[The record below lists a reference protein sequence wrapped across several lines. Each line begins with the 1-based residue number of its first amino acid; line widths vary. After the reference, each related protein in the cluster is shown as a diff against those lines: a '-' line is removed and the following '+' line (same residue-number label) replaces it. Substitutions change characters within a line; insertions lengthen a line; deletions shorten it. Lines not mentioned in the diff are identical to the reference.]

1 MPPVEPTTVTV
12 AVSVTDGTDPIQNV
26 DVVLEDSENHQYT
39 GKTGSA
45 GGCNI
50 TEVPVGTYS
59 VSATATGYSD
69 YASSEDVEITEE
81 SHALTI
87 TMVEA

>member
-12 AVSVTDGTDPIQNV
+12 AVSVTDGTGPIQNV

-39 GKTGSA
+39 GRTGSA

-59 VSATATGYSD
+59 VSATATGYTD

>member
-1 MPPVEPTTVTV
+1 MAVTV
-12 AVSVTDGTDPIQNV
+12 SDGTDPIQNV

-50 TEVPVGTYS
+50 TDVPEGTYS
-59 VSATATGYSD
+59 VAATCSGYTD
-69 YASSEDVEITEE
+69 YASSEDVVISEE
-81 SHALTI
+81 NKTISI
-87 TMVEA
+87 TMTAA

>member
-1 MPPVEPTTVTV
+1 
-12 AVSVTDGTDPIQNV
+12 V

-50 TEVPVGTYS
+50 TEVPEGTYT
-59 VSATATGYSD
+59 VTATCSGYND
-69 YASSEDVEITEE
+69 YTSSEDVVISEE
-81 SHALTI
+81 NKSLSI
-87 TMVEA
+87 TMTAQ

>member
-59 VSATATGYSD
+59 VSATATGYTD